1 MTIIVTR
8 DVLPRVRGF
17 LSSCA
22 LELAPGVYTAP
33 RMTRAVRDRI
43 WDVLFDWFASE
54 PSGSILMTW
63 PDRTLPG
70 GQAIRA
76 LGVPAKSLFDAD
88 GLFLV
93 RSGFGD
99 L

>member
-17 LSSCA
+17 LSSWS

-33 RMTRAVRDRI
+33 RMTRAVRDRV
-43 WDVLFDWFASE
+43 WDVLSDWFTAA

-63 PDRTLPG
+63 PDRTLPC
-70 GQAIRA
+70 GQAIRV
-76 LGVPAKSLFDAD
+76 LGVPAKSLFDSD
-88 GLFLV
+88 GFFLA
-93 RSGFGD
+93 RTGDGD